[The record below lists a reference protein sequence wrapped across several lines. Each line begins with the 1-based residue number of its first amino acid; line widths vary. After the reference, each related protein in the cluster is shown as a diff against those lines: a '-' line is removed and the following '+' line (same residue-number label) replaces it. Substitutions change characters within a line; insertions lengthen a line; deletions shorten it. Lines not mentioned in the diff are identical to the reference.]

1 MHTLD
6 RSRCTVNV
14 GLAQARPNHCKV
26 MNITII
32 LHACLVRVLERFC
45 RQFCDGVDRV
55 AASSEVGCCRKLNYT
70 HII

>member
-1 MHTLD
+1 
-6 RSRCTVNV
+6 
-14 GLAQARPNHCKV
+14 